1 MEGITAYILSV
12 VGIVFVGVLV
22 DIIMPDGKMNNFVKG
37 VFGLVVLLVIIT
49 PIQKVFNPNFSL
61 ENFFYDT
68 TATTID
74 TDFIEATNKQIKNE
88 LENTLVAKL
97 EKAGFSNCL
106 VTIDCNLSANEM
118 KIEKVYI
125 DISKMVINANMVHIN
140 KYNEIKEVAK
150 NYLNVE
156 ESDVVINEWRKKTKK
171 IVVWK
176 FAVFKQVKT
185 GQAYWANCYNYFYFD
200 FAFDFVWRVWK
211 FKKFFNL
218 FK

>member
-1 MEGITAYILSV
+1 MEGITAYILSI
-12 VGIVFVGVLV
+12 VGIVFVGVLI

-74 TDFIEATNKQIKNE
+74 NDFIEATNKQIKKE

-97 EKAGFSNCL
+97 EKADFSNCI

-118 KIEKVYI
+118 EIKKVYI

-156 ESDVVINEWRKKTKK
+156 ESDVVINE
-171 IVVWK
+171 
-176 FAVFKQVKT
+176 
-185 GQAYWANCYNYFYFD
+185 
-200 FAFDFVWRVWK
+200 
-211 FKKFFNL
+211 
-218 FK
+218 

>member
-68 TATTID
+68 AATTID

-140 KYNEIKEVAK
+140 KYNEIKEVVK

-171 IVVWK
+171 IVVW
-176 FAVFKQVKT
+176 
-185 GQAYWANCYNYFYFD
+185 
-200 FAFDFVWRVWK
+200 
-211 FKKFFNL
+211 
-218 FK
+218 